1 MEQNQSGNDEEGILL
16 LLHNLMAYLLKNF
29 NLCLII

>member
-1 MEQNQSGNDEEGILL
+1 MEQMQSGNEESILL

>member
-1 MEQNQSGNDEEGILL
+1 MEQKQSGNEEGVLL